1 MRKFLF
7 SGVALAALAGQA
19 FAADLPSSKDAAT
32 YVAPAPIFSWT
43 GFYAGVNVGPVWGDS
58 KINVV
63 STPVSANP
71 NHGNVL
77 SSAALAGSAS
87 GGQTFGGLVG
97 GGQVGYNYQMG
108 SIVLGLEADIM
119 GLTGNRTTMFYT
131 ASVAGGGSPPVNSAF
146 TATSQVD
153 WLGTVRGRLGYTV
166 TPTLLLYATGGLAY
180 GGVNSNFV
188 MMQNHTGTG
197 GGGGGG
203 LISGA
208 SYGSA
213 SDTRVGWTVGGG
225 MEYAF
230 VPNWTLRVEYLY
242 FDLGDGSYAPGNL
255 VGLRPNGVPR
265 YTIASSVRTSA
276 NGNIVRVGLNY
287 KFGGPIEIAPVVAKY

>member
-1 MRKFLF
+1 MLKFLF

-19 FAADLPSSKDAAT
+19 LAGDLPSSKDAPA
-32 YVAPAPIFSWT
+32 YVPPPPVFTWT
-43 GFYAGVNVGPVWGDS
+43 GFYAGVNAGPVWGDS
-58 KINVV
+58 KIDVV

-71 NHGNVL
+71 NRGDVL
-77 SSAALAGSAS
+77 SSAVLAGTAS
-87 GGQTFGGLVG
+87 GGQQFGGLAG

-108 SIVLGLEADIM
+108 SIVVGLEADIM
-119 GLTGNRTTMFYT
+119 GLTGNSTTMVYT
-131 ASVAGGGSPPVNSAF
+131 ASVAGGGSVNSAL

-180 GGVNSNFV
+180 GGVNSSFV
-188 MMQNHTGTG
+188 MMQNHTGTGG

-225 MEYAF
+225 LEYAF

-242 FDLGDGSYAPGNL
+242 FDLGDGGYAPGNL
-255 VGLRPNGVPR
+255 VGLRPSGVPR

-276 NGNIVRVGLNY
+276 NGNIIRVGLNY
-287 KFGGPIEIAPVVAKY
+287 MFGGPVDIAPVVAKY